1 MQASQRFRSAGHG
14 VSNGKA
20 PFNGVR
26 GPLLKA
32 LSAADAAASRSE
44 LPDAGESQCE
54 LYVRLRREYRE
65 LMGALFPDLVQIHKA
80 RRALDAIEETMRVQ
94 RLKGRNASLNQ

>member
-1 MQASQRFRSAGHG
+1 MRTSQRFRSAGHG
-14 VSNGKA
+14 VANGKA

-32 LSAADAAASRSE
+32 LSKANAAPSRSA
-44 LPDAGESQCE
+44 LSDAGESQCE

-80 RRALDAIEETMRVQ
+80 RCALHAIEETMRVR
-94 RLKGRNASLNQ
+94 RLKGRNASFNQ